1 MDASHLICDSVVQVE
16 RLRQTAASTPGLARA
31 VSAIK
36 QFQARRFAGTYQDL
50 LHAKPYQAAARFFL
64 DELYSEKDYAE
75 RDTQFA
81 RIAGGL
87 ARFFPQEVT
96 QTAISLAQLHLL
108 TETLDLAMARH
119 WLSNAN
125 ADASANTPDPSRYIS
140 AWRAVGRRE
149 DRHMQL
155 ANVLALGRELD
166 HLTRTPGLRFML
178 KMMRGPA
185 NLARL
190 GALQRFLEAGFD
202 TFADMGRQAGGAT
215 FFLETVHARES
226 HLFTL
231 LFEGDLV
238 ACETELAQTLAQAR

>member
-1 MDASHLICDSVVQVE
+1 MDASHLISDSVAQVE
-16 RLRQTAASTPGLARA
+16 QLRQTAASTPGLARA
-31 VSAIK
+31 VSAVK

-50 LHAKPYQAAARFFL
+50 LHAEPYRAAARFFL

-108 TETLDLAMARH
+108 TETLDLAMAQH
-119 WLSNAN
+119 WLGDAN
-125 ADASANTPDPSRYIS
+125 PHEATRYIS
-140 AWRAVGRRE
+140 AWRAVDRRE
-149 DRHMQL
+149 DRHTQL
-155 ANVLALGRELD
+155 AKVLALGHELD

-202 TFADMGRQAGGAT
+202 TFAAMGRQGGGAA
-215 FFLETVHARES
+215 FFLHTVQARET
-226 HLFTL
+226 HLFKL
-231 LFEGDLV
+231 LFEADLV
-238 ACETELAQTLAQAR
+238 ACETEIARTLAQSR

>member
-1 MDASHLICDSVVQVE
+1 MHASHLICDSVAQVE
-16 RLRQTAASTPGLARA
+16 RLRQTAASTPGLAHA

-36 QFQARRFAGTYQDL
+36 QFQARRFAGTYHDL
-50 LHAKPYQAAARFFL
+50 LHAEPYQAAARFFL

-81 RIAGGL
+81 RIADGL
-87 ARFFPQEVT
+87 ARFFPKEVT

-119 WLSNAN
+119 WLNN
-125 ADASANTPDPSRYIS
+125 ADASANPHDLTRYIN
-140 AWRAVGRRE
+140 AWRAVDRRE
-149 DRHMQL
+149 DRDTQL
-155 ANVLALGRELD
+155 AKVLALGHELD

-202 TFADMGRQAGGAT
+202 TFAAMARQAGGPAY
-215 FFLETVHARES
+215 FFETVQSRET
-226 HLFTL
+226 HLFKL
-231 LFEGDLV
+231 LFEADLV
-238 ACETELAQTLAQAR
+238 ACETEMARTLAQSR

>member
-1 MDASHLICDSVVQVE
+1 MDASYLINDSVAQVE
-16 RLRQTAASTPGLARA
+16 QLRQTAASTPGLAHALSA
-31 VSAIK
+31 VK
-36 QFQARRFAGTYQDL
+36 QFQASRFAGTYHDL
-50 LHAKPYQAAARFFL
+50 LHAEPYRAAARFFL

-119 WLSNAN
+119 WLGDAN
-125 ADASANTPDPSRYIS
+125 PHAPTRYIS
-140 AWRAVGRRE
+140 AWRAVNRRA
-149 DRHMQL
+149 DRNAQL
-155 ANVLALGRELD
+155 AKVLALGHELD

-202 TFADMGRQAGGAT
+202 TFAAMGRQAGGAA
-215 FFLETVHARES
+215 FFLQTVEARETQ
-226 HLFTL
+226 LFTL
-231 LFEGDLV
+231 LFDADLV
-238 ACETELAQTLAQAR
+238 ACETEIAQTLAQSR